1 MMQAITDLK
10 LPHLQIDEDWF
21 AADPIRPFD
30 AARAEHP
37 WLATS
42 PIGYVVT
49 SYTTI
54 RELFI
59 EDSRMHGNYQEMIEL
74 MGATGTLWGDF
85 QIGHILN
92 AEGDRHRRLRDMLAP
107 AFTPRQ
113 ANRHRQLMRDVM
125 SELLDEWAPKGA
137 FDFEEFASWYP
148 IKVILRMVGAPEE
161 AIPVLRSSLEA
172 LGRSVSMDLH
182 VLEAMQRGTETC
194 YAYCRKL
201 IEQREAMHQ
210 AGDDNDL
217 LDVLIDCNAGGELS
231 KDEMVNLLTFL
242 LVAGYDT
249 SKNIMTMLMYDM
261 IRHPDIYERCASEP
275 DLCAKAVEEAMRLH
289 SVNNMMRKV
298 TADIEHRGVLIPAGT
313 TLLFPWAIIG
323 QDPVVADEPN
333 AFNPERQ
340 NKHKHMGFGLGGHMC
355 LGQYIAR
362 AQIAEGFHLIAQRI
376 TRPTTTGPR
385 GWRPF
390 PGVWGM
396 IGLPITF
403 EPAGQLQQANAA

>member
-1 MMQAITDLK
+1 MQAITDLK
-10 LPHLQIDEDWF
+10 LPHMPIDEDWF
-21 AADPIRPFD
+21 AADPIRQFD

-49 SYTTI
+49 NYTTI
-54 RELFI
+54 RQLFI
-59 EDSRMHGNYQEMIEL
+59 DDSRMHGNYEEMVEL
-74 MGATGTLWGDF
+74 MGATGTPWGDF

-92 AEGDRHRRLRDMLAP
+92 ADGERHKRLRDMLAP

-125 SELLDEWAPKGA
+125 NELLDEWAPKAA

-148 IKVILRMVGAPEE
+148 IKVICRMIGAPEE

-172 LGRSVSMDLH
+172 LGRSVSMDLR
-182 VLEAMQRGTETC
+182 VLEAMQQGTETC
-194 YAYCRKL
+194 YAYCGDL
-201 IEQREAMHQ
+201 IDQRQAVHQ
-210 AGDDNDL
+210 PGDDNDL
-217 LDVLIDCNAGGELS
+217 LDLLIECNADGDLS
-231 KDEMVNLLTFL
+231 RDEMVNLLTFL

-261 IRHPDIYERCASEP
+261 IQRPDIYERCATEP
-275 DLCAKAVEEAMRLH
+275 ELCAKAVEEGMRLH

-298 TADIEHRGVLIPAGT
+298 TADIEHRDVLIPAGT

-323 QDPVVADEPN
+323 QDPAVAEDPN
-333 AFNPERQ
+333 SFNPERP
-340 NKHKHMGFGLGGHMC
+340 NKNKHMGFGLGPHMC

-376 TRPTTTGPR
+376 KRPTTTGPR

-396 IGLPITF
+396 SGLPITF
-403 EPAGQLQQANAA
+403 VPAGELHQASAA